1 MTILCYAT
9 FVITNPEIAK
19 LLRHI
24 AASFAIKDERKY
36 HFQIVAYE
44 RAADTIQNLST
55 QIADLYK
62 EDKLHDLPG
71 IGTSIQQHLTDLF
84 KHGKVEHFE
93 TVMKG
98 IPPAVFPLLDVPSFG
113 PKKAYKLVTA
123 FNLDNPQTVLED
135 IKKLATEGKIAGLDG
150 FGEKSQA
157 DVLRALGEFA
167 EGAGK
172 TTRMLLP
179 FAAEIADSIVSYM
192 KQNPAVIEIAPLG
205 SLRRRAPTVGD
216 VDLAVATKDPESV
229 LSHFVNYPYT
239 SRVIEKGPATSSI
252 LTTGGQQIDLM
263 IQPLESW
270 GSLLQHFTGSKHHN
284 VHLRDLA
291 LKKGLSL
298 SEYGIKILKSGD
310 DTRKHYRTEESFY
323 EAIGLQWI
331 PPEMRE
337 DTGEIELAQEH
348 KLPKLVELK
357 DIKGDF
363 HIHSSYPIEPS
374 HDLGMNS
381 MQDMLDMA
389 KEQGYEYLAF
399 SEHNPSVSRHSKTEI
414 YEILAKRQEKIEQLK
429 ESNKDIR
436 IISLL
441 ETDILA
447 NGNLAIDEKCLNLLD
462 GTIVSIHSAFGM
474 NTEDMTKRVLG
485 GLSHPKAKILA
496 HPTGRKIG
504 ERNGYQLDWDK
515 VFAFCKENNKA
526 LEINCWPE
534 RSDLPDSLIK
544 QAVSHNIKLA
554 IDTDSH
560 AVSHMQYMYYGVW
573 MARRGWA
580 TKEDILNTMEYN
592 KLMDWLRS

>member
-1 MTILCYAT
+1 M
-9 FVITNPEIAK
+9 TNPEIAK

-62 EDKLHDLPG
+62 EGKLNNLPG
-71 IGTSIQQHLTDLF
+71 IGTSIQQHLTDLMRD
-84 KHGKVEHFE
+84 GKVAHFE
-93 TVMKG
+93 AVMKD
-98 IPPAVFPLLDVPSFG
+98 IPSAVFPLLDVPSFG

-123 FNLDNPQTVLED
+123 FDLGDPKTVLED

-157 DVLRALGEFA
+157 DILRALGEFK

-179 FAAEIADSIVSYM
+179 FAAEIADNIVNYM
-192 KQNPAVIEIAPLG
+192 KQNPDVIEIAPLG

-216 VDLAVATKDPESV
+216 VDLAVATKDPEGV
-229 LSHFVNYPYT
+229 LNHFVNYPYK

-284 VHLRDLA
+284 VHLRDMA

-298 SEYGIKILKSGD
+298 SEYGIKDLKSKD
-310 DTRKHYRTEESFY
+310 QERKHFRSEESFY
-323 EAIGLQWI
+323 EALGLQWI

-337 DTGEIELAQEH
+337 DTGEIELAVQH
-348 KLPKLVELK
+348 KLPKLVELT

-363 HIHSSYPIEPS
+363 HIHSSYTLEPS
-374 HDLGMNS
+374 HDLGINT
-381 MQDMLDMA
+381 MQEMLDKA
-389 KEQGYEYLAF
+389 KELGYEYLAF
-399 SEHNPSVSRHSKTEI
+399 SEHNPSVSRHTKGQI
-414 YEILAKRQEKIEQLK
+414 YDILAKRKEKIEQLK
-429 ESNKDIR
+429 ESNKNIR

-447 NGNLAIDEKCLNLLD
+447 NGDLAIDNKCLDLLD
-462 GTIVSIHSAFGM
+462 GSIVSIHSAFGM

-496 HPTGRKIG
+496 HPTGRMIG
-504 ERNGYQLDWDK
+504 GRSGYQLDWDK
-515 VFAFCKENNKA
+515 VFAFCKNNNKA

-544 QAVSHNIKLA
+544 QAVLHDIKLT

-560 AVSHMQYMYYGVW
+560 AVNHMQYMYYGVW

-592 KLMDWLRS
+592 KLMEWFSK

>member
-1 MTILCYAT
+1 M
-9 FVITNPEIAK
+9 TNPEIAK
-19 LLRHI
+19 LLRHV
-24 AASFAIKDERKY
+24 AASFAIKDEKKY

-62 EDKLHDLPG
+62 EDKMKDLPG
-71 IGTSIQQHLTDLF
+71 IGTSIQQHLTELM
-84 KHGKVEHFE
+84 KTGKVAHFE
-93 TVMKG
+93 TVMKD
-98 IPPAVFPLLDVPSFG
+98 IPSAVFPLLDVPSFG
-113 PKKAYKLVTA
+113 PKKAFKLVTA
-123 FNLDNPQTVLED
+123 FNLENPTTVLED

-157 DVLRALGEFA
+157 DILRALGEFK

-179 FAAEIADSIVSYM
+179 FAAEIADNIVAYM

-216 VDLAVATKDPESV
+216 VDLAVATKNPESV
-229 LSHFVNYPYT
+229 LNHFVNYPYK

-298 SEYGIKILKSGD
+298 SEYGIKDLKSKD
-310 DTRKHYRTEESFY
+310 EERKHYRSEENFY

-337 DTGEIELAQEH
+337 DTGEIELALEH
-348 KLPKLVELK
+348 KLPKLVDLN

-374 HDLGMNS
+374 HDLGLNT
-381 MQDMLDMA
+381 MQEMLDKA
-389 KEQGYEYLAF
+389 KEYKYEYLAF
-399 SEHNPSVSRHSKTEI
+399 SEHNPSVSNHTKTQI
-414 YEILAKRQEKIEQLK
+414 YDILAKRKEYIEQLK
-429 ESNKDIR
+429 ESNKNIR
-436 IISLL
+436 IFSLL

-447 NGNLAIDEKCLNLLD
+447 NGELAVDEKTLELLD
-462 GTIVSIHSAFGM
+462 GTIVSIHSSFGM

-504 ERNGYQLDWDK
+504 GRDGYQLSWDK
-515 VFAFCKENNKA
+515 VFSFCKDHNKA

-534 RSDLPDSLIK
+534 RSDLPDALVR
-544 QAVSHNIKLA
+544 QAVQHGVKLV

-592 KLMDWLRS
+592 TLVDWFGK

>member
-1 MTILCYAT
+1 M
-9 FVITNPEIAK
+9 ITNPEIAK
-19 LLRHI
+19 LLRHV
-24 AASFAIKDERKY
+24 AASFTIKDERKY

-55 QIADLYK
+55 EISDLYK
-62 EDKLHDLPG
+62 ENKLSGLPG
-71 IGTSIQQHLTDLF
+71 IGTSMQQHLSDLM
-84 KHGKVEHFE
+84 KTGTVAHFE
-93 TVMKG
+93 TAMKN
-98 IPPAVFPLLDVPSFG
+98 IPAAVFPLLDIPSFG

-123 FNLDNPQTVLED
+123 FNLEDPKTVIED
-135 IKKLATEGKIAGLDG
+135 IKKLATEGKIQHLEG

-157 DVLRALGEFA
+157 DILRALGEFA

-179 FAAEIADSIVSYM
+179 FAAEIAEKIVSYM
-192 KQNPAVIEIAPLG
+192 KECSDVIEIAPLG

-216 VDLAVATKDPESV
+216 VDLAVATKNPEKV
-229 LSHFVNYPYT
+229 LDHFVNYPYK

-284 VHLRDLA
+284 VHLRDMA

-298 SEYGIKILKSGD
+298 SEYGIKDLKSNEHE
-310 DTRKHYRTEESFY
+310 RKHYRTEESFY
-323 EAIGLQWI
+323 EAMGLQWI

-337 DTGEIELAQEH
+337 DTGEIELAVKHQ
-348 KLPKLVELK
+348 LPKLVELQ

-363 HIHSSYPIEPS
+363 HIHSSYSIEPS
-374 HDLGMNS
+374 HDLGINT
-381 MQDMLDMA
+381 MQEMLDHA
-389 KEQGYEYLAF
+389 KVLGYSYLAF
-399 SEHNPSVSRHSKTEI
+399 SEHNPSISNHTKTQI
-414 YEILAKRQEKIEQLK
+414 YDILAKRKEYIEQLK
-429 ESNKDIR
+429 ESNKNIQ

-447 NGNLAIDEKCLNLLD
+447 NGGLAVDDKTLELLD

-504 ERNGYQLDWDK
+504 GRSGYQLDWDT
-515 VFAFCKENNKA
+515 VFAFCRDHYKA

-544 QAVSHNIKLA
+544 EAVKHGIKLT

-560 AVSHMQYMYYGVW
+560 AVSHMNYMYYGVW

-592 KLMDWLRS
+592 SLIEWFRK

>member
-1 MTILCYAT
+1 M
-9 FVITNPEIAK
+9 TNPEIAT
-19 LLRHI
+19 LLRHV
-24 AASFAIKDERKY
+24 AASFTIKDERKY
-36 HFQIVAYE
+36 HFQIVAYQ

-55 QIADLYK
+55 EVSDLYK
-62 EDKLHDLPG
+62 ENKLSGLPG
-71 IGTSIQQHLTDLF
+71 IGTSIQQHLNELMKT
-84 KHGKVEHFE
+84 GKVTHFE
-93 TVMKG
+93 SVMKD
-98 IPPAVFPLLDVPSFG
+98 IPASVFPLLKVPSFG

-123 FNLDNPQTVLED
+123 FKLNDPKTVIED
-135 IKKLATEGKIAGLDG
+135 VKKLATVGKIAGLEG
-150 FGEKSQA
+150 FGEKSQS
-157 DVLRALGEFA
+157 DILRALGEFA

-179 FAAEIADSIVSYM
+179 FAAEIAEKIVSYM
-192 KQNPAVIEIAPLG
+192 KQNPDVLEIQPLG

-216 VDLAVATKDPESV
+216 IDLAVATKNPESV
-229 LSHFVNYPYT
+229 LNHFVNYPYK

-263 IQPLESW
+263 IQPIESW

-298 SEYGIKILKSGD
+298 SEYGIKNLKSKD

-323 EAIGLQWI
+323 KAQGLQWI

-337 DTGEIELAQEH
+337 DTGEIELALRH
-348 KLPKLVELK
+348 KLPSLVELK

-363 HIHSSYPIEPS
+363 HIHSNYPLEPS
-374 HDLGMNS
+374 HDLGNNS
-381 MQDMLDMA
+381 MQEMLDNA
-389 KEQGYEYLAF
+389 KKLGYTYLAF
-399 SEHNPSVSRHSKTEI
+399 SEHNPSVSKHTNKQI
-414 YEILAKRQEKIEQLK
+414 YDILAKRKEKIEQLK
-429 ESNKDIR
+429 KSNKNIQ
-436 IISLL
+436 ILSLL

-447 NGNLAIDEKCLNLLD
+447 KGELAIDDKSLELLD
-462 GTIVSIHSAFGM
+462 GTIVSIHSAFSM
-474 NTEDMTKRVLG
+474 NTEEMTKRVLN
-485 GLSHPKAKILA
+485 GLSHPKAKIFA
-496 HPTGRKIG
+496 HPTGRMYG
-504 ERNGYQLDWDK
+504 TRSGYQLDWER
-515 VFAFCKENNKA
+515 VFTFCKEHNKA

-544 QAVSHNIKLA
+544 EAVQHGIKLT

-580 TKEDILNTMEYN
+580 TKNDILNTMEYN
-592 KLMDWLRS
+592 DLITWFRK

>member
-1 MTILCYAT
+1 M
-9 FVITNPEIAK
+9 TNPEIAT
-19 LLRHI
+19 LLRHV

-55 QIADLYK
+55 QISDLYK
-62 EDKLHDLPG
+62 EDKLKGLPG
-71 IGTSIQQHLTDLF
+71 IGTSMQQHLTELM
-84 KHGKVEHFE
+84 KTGKVAHFE
-93 TVMKG
+93 TTMKT
-98 IPPAVFPLLDVPSFG
+98 IPPAVFPLLDIPSFG
-113 PKKAYKLVTA
+113 PKKAYRLVTA
-123 FNLDNPQTVLED
+123 FELDNPTTVIED
-135 IKKLATEGKIAGLDG
+135 IKKLATEGKIRDLEG
-150 FGEKSQA
+150 FGEKSES
-157 DVLRALGEFA
+157 DILRALGEFA

-179 FAAEIADSIVSYM
+179 FAAEIADKIVEYM
-192 KQNPAVIEIAPLG
+192 KQCPDVIEIAPLG

-216 VDLAVATKDPESV
+216 VDLAVAAKNAEKV
-229 LSHFVNYPYT
+229 LDHFVNYPYK

-284 VHLRDLA
+284 VHLRDRA
-291 LKKGLSL
+291 LKMGLSL
-298 SEYGIKILKSGD
+298 SEYGIKHLKSKD
-310 DTRKHYRTEESFY
+310 ETRKHYRSEEEFY
-323 EAIGLQWI
+323 KAMGLQWI

-337 DTGEIELAQEH
+337 DTGEIELAAKHQ
-348 KLPKLVELK
+348 LPKLVELT

-374 HDLGMNS
+374 HDLGINT
-381 MQDMLDMA
+381 MQDMLNNA
-389 KEQGYEYLAF
+389 KKLGYKYLAF
-399 SEHNPSVSRHSKTEI
+399 SEHNPSIGNHTKKQIYDILSKRRE
-414 YEILAKRQEKIEQLK
+414 YIEQLK
-429 ESNKDIR
+429 ESNKNIR
-436 IISLL
+436 ILSLL

-447 NGNLAIDEKCLNLLD
+447 NGNLAVDDKTLELLD
-462 GTIVSIHSAFGM
+462 GTIVSIHSSFSM

-504 ERNGYQLDWDK
+504 GRSGYQLDWDK

-534 RSDLPDSLIK
+534 RSDLPDTLIK
-544 QAVSHNIKLA
+544 QAVQHHIKLT

-580 TKEDILNTMEYN
+580 SKDDILNAMEYN
-592 KLMDWLRS
+592 DLIKWFKE

>member
-1 MTILCYAT
+1 M
-9 FVITNPEIAK
+9 TNPEIAT
-19 LLRHI
+19 LLRHV
-24 AASFAIKDERKY
+24 AAAFTIKDERKY

-55 QIADLYK
+55 EISDLYK
-62 EDKLHDLPG
+62 EDKLKGLPG
-71 IGTSIQQHLTDLF
+71 IGTSMQQHLSDLM
-84 KHGKVEHFE
+84 KTGTVAHFE
-93 TVMKG
+93 AAMKN
-98 IPPAVFPLLDVPSFG
+98 IPPAVFPLLEIPSFG
-113 PKKAYKLVTA
+113 PKKAFKLVTK
-123 FNLDNPQTVLED
+123 FDLSDPKTVIDD
-135 IKKLATEGKIAGLDG
+135 IKKLATEGKIQDLEG
-150 FGEKSQA
+150 FGEKSQS
-157 DVLRALGEFA
+157 DILRALGEFA

-179 FAAEIADSIVSYM
+179 FAAEIADKIVTYM
-192 KQNPAVIEIAPLG
+192 KECRDVIEIAPLG

-216 VDLAVATKDPESV
+216 VDLAVAAKDAEKV
-229 LSHFVNYPYT
+229 LTHFVNYPYK

-284 VHLRDLA
+284 VHLRDRA
-291 LKKGLSL
+291 LKMGLSL
-298 SEYGIKILKSGD
+298 SEYGIKHLKSAD
-310 DTRKHYRTEESFY
+310 ETRKHYRTEEAFY
-323 EAIGLQWI
+323 EAMGLQWI

-337 DTGEIELAQEH
+337 DTGEIELAAKHQ
-348 KLPKLVELK
+348 LPTLVELQ

-363 HIHSSYPIEPS
+363 HIHSSYAIEPS
-374 HDLGMNS
+374 HDLGMNT
-381 MQDMLDMA
+381 MQEMLDKA
-389 KEQGYEYLAF
+389 KALGYKYLAF
-399 SEHNPSVSRHSKTEI
+399 SEHNPSIGNHTKPQL
-414 YEILAKRQEKIEQLK
+414 YDILAKRKEYIEQLK
-429 ESNKDIR
+429 ESNKNIQ
-436 IISLL
+436 ILSLL

-447 NGNLAIDEKCLNLLD
+447 NAILAIDDKMLDLLD

-504 ERNGYQLDWDK
+504 GRTGYQLDWDK
-515 VFAFCKENNKA
+515 VFAFCKEQNKA

-534 RSDLPDSLIK
+534 RSDMPDSLIK
-544 QAVSHNIKLA
+544 EAVKHGIKLT

-560 AVSHMQYMYYGVW
+560 AASHMDYMYYGVW

-580 TKEDILNTMEYN
+580 TKDDILNTMEYN
-592 KLMDWLRS
+592 ELIDWFHS